1 MYYHRFLI
9 DDDLTFGSDDI
20 SVTDMED
27 RYLIVCRR
35 HLSALIMPHNLCRI
49 SYESA
54 KSLGKVHSL
63 FDNFETR

>member
-9 DDDLTFGSDDI
+9 DDNLTFGLDDI

-27 RYLIVCRR
+27 RYLIVCRC
-35 HLSALIMPHNLCRI
+35 HLSALIMPHNLCGI
-49 SYESA
+49 SYAPTES
-54 KSLGKVHSL
+54 SGKVHSL